1 MLRLM
6 LGVVAGEAAR
16 SASNAARR
24 AVLLAVGAVFALVAA
39 GFLTAAAFIAL
50 ADHWSPLTAALILA
64 GVFLGVALIL
74 ILVAR
79 APARRIAEL
88 ARLEAEANRARAEA
102 MAALSAVPGVVGRNP
117 VGALAAAFAGG
128 LILALRLRR

>member
-6 LGVVAGEAAR
+6 LGVMAGEAAR

-24 AVLLAVGAVFALVAA
+24 AVLLAIGGLFALIAA

-50 ADHWSPLTAALILA
+50 ASHLSPLAAALILA
-64 GVFLGVALIL
+64 GLFLQAALIL
-74 ILVAR
+74 LLVAR
-79 APARRIAEL
+79 APARR
-88 ARLEAEANRARAEA
+88 EAEATRARAEA
-102 MAALSAVPGVVGRNP
+102 LAALSSVPDVVGRNP